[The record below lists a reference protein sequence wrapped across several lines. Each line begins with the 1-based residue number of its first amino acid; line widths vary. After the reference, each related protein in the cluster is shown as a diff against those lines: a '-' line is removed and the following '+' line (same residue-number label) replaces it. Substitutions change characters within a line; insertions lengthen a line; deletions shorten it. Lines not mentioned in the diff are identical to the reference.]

1 MIIGFIID
9 IDQRLNKF
17 IFQPYSIVNKMKL
30 FDSHCHLDDKVYR
43 KDLVQVI
50 DRARQAGISRMM
62 TVGVNK
68 KTATRAVSLAEANP
82 DLYASVGFHPHDA
95 KQCHSDA
102 LGFMI
107 QLAESSKV
115 VAWGEIGLDYNR
127 MYSPREDQE
136 RWFVRQLEIAAQLD
150 LPMIFHE
157 RDSNGR
163 FLEILKANS
172 QNENAGVIHC
182 FSGTAQELEQY
193 LNMGLYIGI
202 TGILTLRGRGAN
214 LREMVSQIPANRMVV
229 ETDAPYLTP
238 APEKYHTRRN
248 EPAFVKSVLLKLAEV
263 RNEDP
268 DQLAQT
274 IWDNA
279 NRLYRIN

>member
-1 MIIGFIID
+1 
-9 IDQRLNKF
+9 
-17 IFQPYSIVNKMKL
+17 MKL
-30 FDSHCHLDDKVYR
+30 FDSHCHLDDKAYR
-43 KDLVQVI
+43 KDIDQVI
-50 DRARQAGISRMM
+50 DRARLAGISRMM

-95 KQCHSDA
+95 KQCNSAA
-102 LGFMI
+102 LDFMI
-107 QLAESSKV
+107 ELAESSKV
-115 VAWGEIGLDYNR
+115 RAWGEIGLDYNR

-136 RWFVRQLEIAAQLD
+136 RWFVRQLEIAAELG

-157 RDSNGR
+157 RDSSGR
-163 FLEILKANS
+163 FLEILKPNFK
-172 QNENAGVIHC
+172 NENAGVIHC

-193 LNMGLYIGI
+193 LSMGLYIGI

-214 LREMVSQIPANRMVV
+214 LREMVPQIPANRMVV

-268 DQLAQT
+268 EQLAQI
-274 IWDNA
+274 IWDNT